1 MNLKYAYE
9 TGFVTGYNI
18 AVQNRGDYN
27 LADEDERER
36 FISEMCEHESDVYR
50 QFSPFEFTAKEFNAS
65 RNPDK
70 TQLQFTNFNVILK
83 HRSNTHGNINY
94 DFCLIIGN
102 SGKWHFRTCWNNNIF
117 GDNMLN

>member
-70 TQLQFTNFNVILK
+70 TWE
-83 HRSNTHGNINY
+83 RY
-94 DFCLIIGN
+94 DKGVYDGICKLVKEEVALIKN
-102 SGKWHFRTCWNNNIF
+102 SHE
-117 GDNMLN
+117 